1 MGWYIHF
8 VLLLLWS
15 RNILF
20 VFQNRE
26 KKNELLED
34 RKLLQLKER
43 IGNRRQNKMLI
54 FYFILIFGTEL
65 GQARK
70 NRRKE
75 AKHKKNW
82 CTWYG
87 QCKLGPPTTYNC
99 Y

>member
-1 MGWYIHF
+1 MALFSALSLWYIHF

-26 KKNELLED
+26 KENELLED

-54 FYFILIFGTEL
+54 FYFILVSDNSITSRVKTIEKTQRCLKLNTHDGT
-65 GQARK
+65 
-70 NRRKE
+70 
-75 AKHKKNW
+75 
-82 CTWYG
+82 
-87 QCKLGPPTTYNC
+87 
-99 Y
+99 